1 MKKILAIMFL
11 FLFLISCSD
20 KAAEMYDLAKFEEIQ
35 NNPEH
40 ATQIYKEIIEK
51 YPNSPQA
58 NEAAERLD
66 AIESAR

>member
-11 FLFLISCSD
+11 FLFLIACSD
-20 KAAEMYDLAKFEEIQ
+20 KAAEMYDLAKFEELQ

-51 YPNSPQA
+51 YPDSPQA
-58 NEAAERLD
+58 RDANARLK
-66 AIESAR
+66 ALASEQ